1 MESLGRKENWLTDFA
16 DDLVLFTNKSKLM
29 QLMIDWLESIG
40 KKVGLKI
47 SVNMT
52 KMHKI
57 EDPEDDVIFLEEA
70 HWKQLKTL

>member
-29 QLMIDWLESIG
+29 QLMIDWLESID
-40 KKVGLKI
+40 KKIGLKI

-52 KMHKI
+52 KMQKI

>member
-1 MESLGRKENWLTDFA
+1 
-16 DDLVLFTNKSKLM
+16 M
-29 QLMIDWLESIG
+29 QLMTDWLESIG

-52 KMHKI
+52 KMQKI